1 MSMAIKMSMSRPGQS
16 SQFHVYV
23 DFNISFWKSKSG
35 KVSEEG
41 LHQNGW
47 LVKILWCHV
56 TKEER
61 HQIFLL
67 ASLSSSLLASRSLST
82 FSAVTL
88 SKSKSKLQSAVER
101 YQNPSQ
107 ENVGGRLQYERWLCR
122 PSRKVVP
129 LDRKNITNIT
139 NGRGTWSQEHYK
151 WHHITSGGLHLKSAS
166 QVPSEP
172 FWWKYSNS
180 RHLWLKYSTRS
191 ALLMAIDN
199 ENLEMVELL
208 LESKVL

>member
-1 MSMAIKMSMSRPGQS
+1 MLISIFHFESQNQAKYQKRGYIKMVDSSKFSDVMLQRRNAIRSFCQHHSQHHSWRPA
-16 SQFHVYV
+16 HY
-23 DFNISFWKSKSG
+23 
-35 KVSEEG
+35 
-41 LHQNGW
+41 
-47 LVKILWCHV
+47 
-56 TKEER
+56 
-61 HQIFLL
+61 LL
-67 ASLSSSLLASRSLST
+67 SL
-82 FSAVTL
+82 TL

-151 WHHITSGGLHLKSAS
+151 WHHITSGGLHLKTAS

-172 FWWKYSNS
+172 FWWKYSN
-180 RHLWLKYSTRS
+180 RS
-191 ALLMAIDN
+191 ALMIEILYQVGAFDGHRQWKPRDGRAPVG
-199 ENLEMVELL
+199 EQGTL
-208 LESKVL
+208 S